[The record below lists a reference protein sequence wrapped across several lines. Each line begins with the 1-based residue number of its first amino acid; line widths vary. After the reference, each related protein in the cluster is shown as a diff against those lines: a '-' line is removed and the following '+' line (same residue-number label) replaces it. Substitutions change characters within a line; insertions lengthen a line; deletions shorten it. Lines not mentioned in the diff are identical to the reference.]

1 MVSGGMDLNIIMA
14 GVDHTTAD
22 IAQRERFAFTK
33 TKHMQAL
40 TVLRAQTG
48 VSGAV
53 LLCTCNRTEL
63 YLSLRAGARVDPA
76 MLLAH
81 AAGLDKPPAC
91 LIQTQAG
98 IDAARHLMEVACGL
112 RSALRGDD
120 QILTQVRKAI
130 EPARA
135 AHAADPILE
144 TLFRLAVTA
153 AKQVKTEIRLRP
165 VPVSA
170 AGQAVEQLKKQ
181 FGTLKGHRALVI
193 GNGEMGRAAANLLT
207 EAGCAVTVTLRSY
220 RHGETIVPYG
230 CATIPYDARMQ
241 AAADADILLS
251 ATASPHFTFTK
262 EMAEHL
268 PRAPRRFI
276 DLALPRDIDPAVTEL
291 PGVSYENLDT
301 IGGGIKSVVSHIQ
314 LHRIEEICRKYLQ
327 QFIEWQDNRML
338 RETVNTL
345 TRTIHAQICASL
357 DAGNGDGD
365 ELDFAVRRTVETLL
379 FSMKEKLSPELL
391 LHMRQAVSTMGCP
404 KNAR

>member
-1 MVSGGMDLNIIMA
+1 MDLNIIMA

-40 TVLRAQTG
+40 AALRAQAD
-48 VSGAV
+48 VSGAA

-63 YLSLRAGARVDPA
+63 YLSLRAGARVDSA
-76 MLLAH
+76 VLLAH
-81 AAGLDKPPAC
+81 AAGLDKTPAH

-98 IDAARHLMEVACGL
+98 NDAARHLMEVACGL

-130 EPARA
+130 EPART
-135 AHAADPILE
+135 AHAADPVLE

-165 VPVSA
+165 VPASA
-170 AGQAVEQLKKQ
+170 AGQAVEQLKQ
-181 FGTLKGHRALVI
+181 QLGTLKGHRALVI

-276 DLALPRDIDPAVTEL
+276 DLALPRDIDPAVAEL

-301 IGGGIKSVVSHIQ
+301 LGGVEPAVSPAQ
-314 LHRIEEICRKYLQ
+314 LHRIEEICGKYLQ
-327 QFIEWQDNRML
+327 QFIEWHNNRML
-338 RETVNTL
+338 RETADTL
-345 TRTIHAQICASL
+345 TRTIHAQVCASL
-357 DAGNGDGD
+357 DAGDGDGD
-365 ELDFAVRRTVETLL
+365 EIALAVRRTVETLL
-379 FSMKEKLSPELL
+379 FSIKEKLSPELL
-391 LHMRQAVSTMGCP
+391 LHMRQAVSTMDCP
-404 KNAR
+404 KNAH